1 MTQPVRVRGR
11 LKGRHIELESTIE
24 RLEGDVEVLVQ
35 AAPARRSTPD
45 VLEVIAGLSQG
56 SRSKANIDQQLA
68 DEREGWQSRG

>member
-68 DEREGWQSRG
+68 DERESWQGRG

>member
-1 MTQPVRVRGR
+1 MAQPVRVRGR

-68 DEREGWQSRG
+68 DERESWQGRG